1 MKRMRVIM
9 LVLFMTGICYGGAG
23 RACGEPPSEIRLTL
37 EPVELPKEA
46 GKVLM
51 RYGFRLPE
59 ELCQRCD
66 CCDAVKVEVITRGGL
81 EYAGEREWYAHPSG
95 DTLHEYIRELEVVP
109 PPGDTSFLRLVL
121 KIGDNGF
128 GVQGYFV
135 TTGDTM
141 EFWRGSIHPRYVPP
155 KPDTTKYEVRIDLR
169 IPEQLKFIMQHK
181 EEVAPIIPTKDS
193 GFYII
198 RVTREQFEDLKRDGF
213 RCTYLHEPPPRKP
226 GRPGVKLRELP
237 RDDRNESNGYA
248 PNRHYKTEGGEI
260 WLDCVDGIDENGRLY
275 PNMLIR
281 FILGFANH
289 YNDDVHGIVNGF
301 RIYSPDGALG

>member
-155 KPDTTKYEVRIDLR
+155 KPDTTKYEVRVDLR
-169 IPEQLKFIMQHK
+169 NKMTPSFKLQFEDEFGPVEK
-181 EEVAPIIPTKDS
+181 TKDT

-198 RVTREQFEDLKRDGF
+198 RVPRYAVDKLRSAGFSCEYLK
-213 RCTYLHEPPPRKP
+213 EPPPRKP
-226 GRPGVKLRELP
+226 GRPGAKGTFKRLGP
-237 RDDRNESNGYA
+237 
-248 PNRHYKTEGGEI
+248 PPYKPQHRKSQKDEGGEV
-260 WLDCVDGIDENGRLY
+260 WLDCVEGTDENGRLY
-275 PNMLIR
+275 PNTLIR

-301 RIYSPDGALG
+301 RIYSPDGVRG